1 MDPTQSL
8 GLHNPNAYVRGGA
21 VEALGKVYRVNSMK
35 KVERD
40 DIIGKARVQQYAS
53 NEASV
58 PYTPAILTPEQ
69 QVAFDELLEDNPE
82 EENAD
87 AEEDSGEEEP
97 ARLEEEEED
106 DDDDSGEEE
115 PARLEEEEED
125 EEKAAVGAAAP
136 GKVMREEAAN
146 VEKGGKDT
154 SVGSVAA
161 VGKPGEDKERKK
173 PGSVAAVVDMK
184 GKEPMAGPAAGK
196 TGAKNPAKQQQKK
209 NVYYHCSNLL
219 SAC

>member
-1 MDPTQSL
+1 MPASNIMDPTQSL

-21 VEALGKVYRVNSMK
+21 VEALGKIYGGNAMK
-35 KVERD
+35 KAERD
-40 DIIGKARVQQYAS
+40 DMIGKARVQQYAS

-58 PYTPAILTPEQ
+58 PYTPPILTPEQ

-87 AEEDSGEEEP
+87 AEEDSG
-97 ARLEEEEED
+97 
-106 DDDDSGEEE
+106 GEE

-136 GKVMREEAAN
+136 GKVMREDAAD

-154 SVGSVAA
+154 SLGGVAA
-161 VGKPGEDKERKK
+161 VGKAGEDKERKK
-173 PGSVAAVVDMK
+173 PGSVAAVVEMK
-184 GKEPMAGPAAGK
+184 GKEPIAGPAAGK

-209 NVYYHCSNLL
+209 KVCYHCSNLL